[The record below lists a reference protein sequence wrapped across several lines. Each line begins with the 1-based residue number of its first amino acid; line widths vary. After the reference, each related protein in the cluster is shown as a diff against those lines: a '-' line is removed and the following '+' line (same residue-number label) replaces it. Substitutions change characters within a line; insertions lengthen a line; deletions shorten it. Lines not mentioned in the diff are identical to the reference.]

1 MAFNISVGPN
11 LRKSPYFD
19 ATVDD
24 GVQGFSIYNHM
35 YLPTHFGDPDAEYRR
50 LVEGV
55 AMWDVGAQRQ
65 VELHGPDAVKLL
77 GYLSARN
84 LASTRVGQGRYVP
97 LCNYDGYL
105 INDPVMLPLA
115 EDRFWL
121 SIADSDIELWAG
133 AIAAE
138 RGLEVTVR
146 EADASPL
153 AIQGPRATDLVAQ
166 LFGDWI
172 RELKYF
178 AFKAT
183 QLDDIPLVLARSG
196 WSKQGGFELYLQDGS
211 RGNELWARV
220 KQAGAAFDIGPGAPN
235 DAERVESGLV
245 SYGADARLQV
255 NPANP
260 FELGLGKLIDLDDDR
275 EFVGKA
281 ALLRIRN
288 EGIKRSL
295 TGFYVEGKALGGNQH
310 SLPVLCDGTTVGYIS
325 EVAWSPRLEQ
335 NIAMGLLATDLDD
348 SAALQTDFG
357 GDIRALRVTP
367 LPFIP
372 PRT

>member
-1 MAFNISVGPN
+1 MAFDISVGPN

-19 ATVDD
+19 ATVAD

-35 YLPTHFGDPDAEYRR
+35 YLPTHFGNPEQEYRR

-55 AMWDVGAQRQ
+55 AMWDVAAQRQ
-65 VELHGPDAVKLL
+65 VELQGPDAAKLL
-77 GYLSARN
+77 DYLSARN
-84 LASTRVGQGRYVP
+84 LANTRVGQGRYVP
-97 LCNYDGYL
+97 ICNHDGLL

-115 EDRFWL
+115 EDHFWL

-138 RGLEVTVR
+138 RGLDVAVR

-153 AIQGPRATDLVAQ
+153 AIQGPHATELAEK

-172 RELKYF
+172 RELRYF

-183 QLDDIPLVLARSG
+183 ELDGIPLVLARSG

-211 RGNELWARV
+211 RGNELWERV

-275 EFVGKA
+275 DFVGKA
-281 ALLRIRN
+281 ALTRIRN
-288 EGIKRSL
+288 DGIKRTL
-295 TGFYVEGKALGGNQH
+295 VGFYVEGARLAGNQH
-310 SLPVLCDGTTVGYIS
+310 SLPVTCQGATVGYIS

-335 NIAMGLLATDLDD
+335 NIAMGLLATSLDD
-348 SAALQTDFG
+348 SAALQANFG
-357 GDIRALRVTP
+357 GDTRELKATT
-367 LPFIP
+367 LPFLP
-372 PRT
+372 PKT